1 MKFVTKL
8 CDHGVQQQHSSQD
21 HLYQN
26 KTTFRLLP
34 TLVVSIGI
42 PSCFRLGSV
51 LIVNWIADRHIVREY
66 TSRLIARGL
75 SAEERSLREHLDAA
89 VNQGDFI
96 AAAIGSGR
104 FQFGEPALADFLSG
118 ILAAAPQVY
127 GLIVSDPNGKALHLL
142 RGAAATEFTIDNFNV
157 AADSQ
162 FAAFADQIC
171 THKHPYWEAP
181 IYRAPWQET
190 FLNYLSLSGAGT
202 RIWGLWPSALRRGP
216 CLRLP
221 RNGAIHRDRYL
232 SCSMG
237 TTGCLPI
244 PS

>member
-1 MKFVTKL
+1 MKFVTTL
-8 CDHGVQQQHSSQD
+8 CDHSVQQQHSSQD

-26 KTTFRLLP
+26 KPTFRLLP

-42 PSCFRLGSV
+42 LVLLSVGSV

-118 ILAAAPQVY
+118 TLAAAPQVY

-142 RGAAATEFTIDNFNV
+142 RGTAPSTISTSRRI
-157 AADSQ
+157 ASSPRSRIR
-162 FAAFADQIC
+162 FA
-171 THKHPYWEAP
+171 
-181 IYRAPWQET
+181 RA
-190 FLNYLSLSGAGT
+190 NT
-202 RIWGLWPSALRRGP
+202 RIGERRFIARHGRRP
-216 CLRLP
+216 F
-221 RNGAIHRDRYL
+221 
-232 SCSMG
+232 
-237 TTGCLPI
+237 
-244 PS
+244 